1 MWIPENVLLLFLL
14 YFLRSCFFPLFFSI
28 CLVLQEEGWA
38 VKLSCSKFHWS
49 VFVITYVD
57 ERLHKEKIF
66 NTGQIKE
73 CSAEVLFLLP
83 WFFFSPT
90 SCVVSRLRVNC
101 VGVMDILTLPTMDQA
116 SIQNYIQH
124 WQVGAVDLEG
134 TSVESHWFWLLI
146 CFVSLWG
153 CCCCFNTVF

>member
-83 WFFFSPT
+83 WFFFFPNFLCCSQIASELCWGDGYSDTANHGPGLHPELHST
-90 SCVVSRLRVNC
+90 LAGWCCWFGGDLCGEPLVLIVNLFC
-101 VGVMDILTLPTMDQA
+101 FTL
-116 SIQNYIQH
+116 
-124 WQVGAVDLEG
+124 G
-134 TSVESHWFWLLI
+134 LLLL
-146 CFVSLWG
+146 F
-153 CCCCFNTVF
+153 